1 MIMDLNYFTSEYII
15 KIHKKII
22 EISGGLADVK
32 NFGNI
37 DSPIHHV
44 QNDDYYPTFEDKLTH
59 LVFSFNKN
67 HGFHD
72 GNKRTS
78 IAVGLFFLMVNG
90 LDVFANKF
98 IVEMENITVTVAK
111 NIVNKEL
118 LFEIIYSI
126 INEEDY
132 NESLKIK
139 IFKALELAKTNN
151 NYEELNLGKENYY
164 QFL

>member
-1 MIMDLNYFTSEYII
+1 MELNYFTTEYII
-15 KIHKKII
+15 KTHQKII
-22 EISGGLADVK
+22 EISGGIPAVK
-32 NFGNI
+32 NFGYI
-37 DSPIHHV
+37 DSPIHHI
-44 QNDDYYPTFEDKLTH
+44 QNDEYYPTFEDKLTH

-78 IAVGLFFLMVNG
+78 IAVGLFFLIING

-98 IVEMENITVTVAK
+98 VIEMENIAVTVAQ
-111 NIVNKEL
+111 NIIDREL
-118 LFEIIYSI
+118 LYEIIYSI

-132 NESLKIK
+132 TESLKIK
-139 IFKALELAKTNN
+139 IYNALSIVMSDE
-151 NYEELNLGKENYY
+151 NYEELNLGLESYH

>member
-1 MIMDLNYFTSEYII
+1 MELNYFTSEYII
-15 KIHKKII
+15 KTHKKII
-22 EISGGLADVK
+22 EISGGIPDVK
-32 NFGNI
+32 NFGYI
-37 DSPIHHV
+37 DSPIYHI

-78 IAVGLFFLMVNG
+78 IAVGLFFLILND
-90 LDVFANKF
+90 LDVFADKF
-98 IVEMENITVTVAK
+98 VIEMENIAVTVAQDM
-111 NIVNKEL
+111 IDKEL

-139 IFKALELAKTNN
+139 IYNAINVVEKKE
-151 NYEELNLGKENYY
+151 NYKELNLGVDSYFK
-164 QFL
+164 FL

>member
-1 MIMDLNYFTSEYII
+1 MELNYFTTEYII
-15 KIHKKII
+15 KTHQKII
-22 EISGGLADVK
+22 EISGGIPAVK
-32 NFGNI
+32 NFGYI
-37 DSPIHHV
+37 DSPIHHI
-44 QNDDYYPTFEDKLTH
+44 QNDEYYPSFEDKLTH

-78 IAVGLFFLMVNG
+78 IAVGLFFLIING

-98 IVEMENITVTVAK
+98 VIEMENIAVTVAQ
-111 NIVNKEL
+111 NIIDREL
-118 LFEIIYSI
+118 LYEIIYSI

-132 NESLKIK
+132 TESLKIK
-139 IFKALELAKTNN
+139 IYNALSIVMSDE
-151 NYEELNLGKENYY
+151 NYEELNLGLESYH

>member
-1 MIMDLNYFTSEYII
+1 MELNYFTTEYII
-15 KIHKKII
+15 KTHKKII
-22 EISGGLADVK
+22 EISGGIPDVK
-32 NFGNI
+32 NFGYI
-37 DSPIHHV
+37 DSPIHHI
-44 QNDDYYPTFEDKLTH
+44 QNDDYYPTFEEKLTH

-78 IAVGLFFLMVNG
+78 IAVGLFFLIVNG

-98 IVEMENITVTVAK
+98 VIEMENIAVTVAE
-111 NIVNKEL
+111 NIIDREL

-132 NESLKIK
+132 NENLKVK
-139 IFKALELAKTNN
+139 IYNALSQIENN
-151 NYEELNLGKENYY
+151 EDYEELNLGLENYY

>member
-1 MIMDLNYFTSEYII
+1 MELNYFTTEYII
-15 KIHKKII
+15 KIHQKII
-22 EISGGLADVK
+22 EISGGIPDVK
-32 NFGNI
+32 NFGYI
-37 DSPIHHV
+37 DSPIHHI

-72 GNKRTS
+72 GNKRIS
-78 IAVGLFFLMVNG
+78 IAVGLFFLIING

-98 IVEMENITVTVAK
+98 VIEMENIAVTVAQ
-111 NIVNKEL
+111 NIIDREL
-118 LFEIIYSI
+118 LYEIIYSI

-132 NESLKIK
+132 TEILKIK
-139 IFKALELAKTNN
+139 IYNALSIVMSDE
-151 NYEELNLGKENYY
+151 NYEELNLGLESYH